1 MSSKNISVY
10 TLPWPEN
17 DVVHLTI
24 EGFAFELDG
33 DDAEFLIEQLTQEV
47 DYGKDRLRRD

>member
-1 MSSKNISVY
+1 MSRLSMSVY
-10 TLPWPEN
+10 TLPWPQD

-24 EGFAFELDG
+24 EGYTFELDG

-47 DYGKDRLRRD
+47 NHEQNRLRRD